1 MEKNIIDYIQ
11 RYYTFEISENKKIYL
26 RDIFEDNSEEHIFDI
41 TSKVKFIWGR
51 AKQVTGVD
59 LRNKE
64 YTHIQKII
72 REIFRSNQS
81 IDFYSFMVDEI
92 RETETEKYSKGLAIP
107 LKDLKHE
114 FPFLYG
120 DKVNNIISENTK
132 KNE

>member
-1 MEKNIIDYIQ
+1 
-11 RYYTFEISENKKIYL
+11 
-26 RDIFEDNSEEHIFDI
+26 
-41 TSKVKFIWGR
+41 
-51 AKQVTGVD
+51 
-59 LRNKE
+59 
-64 YTHIQKII
+64 
-72 REIFRSNQS
+72 
-81 IDFYSFMVDEI
+81 MVDEI

>member
-1 MEKNIIDYIQ
+1 MEKNIIDFIQ

-72 REIFRSNQS
+72 REI
-81 IDFYSFMVDEI
+81 
-92 RETETEKYSKGLAIP
+92 
-107 LKDLKHE
+107 
-114 FPFLYG
+114 
-120 DKVNNIISENTK
+120 
-132 KNE
+132 